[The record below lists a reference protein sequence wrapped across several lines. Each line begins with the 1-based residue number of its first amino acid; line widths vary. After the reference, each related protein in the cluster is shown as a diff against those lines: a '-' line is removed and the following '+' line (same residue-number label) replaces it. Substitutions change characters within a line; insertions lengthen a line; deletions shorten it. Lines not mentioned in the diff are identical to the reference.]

1 MYISYIGTKYLSL
14 QLNYKRIEKSNE
26 QTHIEFIQ
34 NLTKKFSF
42 IRKSWYNFHPKKK
55 EFCNFKHKNISVFI
69 FCPFYINP
77 MQPRIRKDFGQIKV
91 KFSNEK
97 KISDSRSTAD

>member
-34 NLTKKFSF
+34 NLTKKFSKVLVQF
-42 IRKSWYNFHPKKK
+42 SSEKRNFVILSIKT
-55 EFCNFKHKNISVFI
+55 F
-69 FCPFYINP
+69 PFLFFVHSI
-77 MQPRIRKDFGQIKV
+77 
-91 KFSNEK
+91 
-97 KISDSRSTAD
+97 

>member
-55 EFCNFKHKNISVFI
+55 
-69 FCPFYINP
+69 
-77 MQPRIRKDFGQIKV
+77 RIL
-91 KFSNEK
+91 
-97 KISDSRSTAD
+97 